1 MLKSGKLGRYQ
12 KRYQFSKIEGLF
24 MHNDYTL
31 LWRTYSNGTKVVFYY
46 AYDDKDVRQGPWTTK
61 CRSITAA
68 RNYCNR
74 LIKLDRLIPNRGTL
88 VTFGEYAQGFW
99 ERGSDYLA
107 NQEGRT
113 DITPSYIDNC
123 KKMTANQILPFFADK
138 PLEKITYKD
147 VNKWLLGFKRRE
159 IQVGDK
165 TEIKSYKN
173 TYANTVFGTLYTMMA
188 WAVEQELIKVN
199 PCAKV
204 KKLKNDRKKIEI
216 ITVAEVQKLFPKNW
230 KTIWGDKALAYAANR
245 LASLTGMRAGE
256 ILGLRGEYVFD
267 DYIYVCG
274 QYGEY
279 GYGPTKTKETRFIP
293 LIPEMIGLLKKL
305 VEKNGTGYVFSLDGG
320 GKPVCRK
327 HIYDEFHRAL
337 KRIGIDQNEITR
349 RGLSIHSWRHFLNT
363 ELQMQ
368 GLSLQQVQAVTGH
381 KSDHMSEWYSH
392 FDARQLANVMEAQH
406 VIMGNKKPGTA
417 REAAGKPAGKTG
429 GGKQPAAEGTTR
441 RVVPFPAQEHAK
453 KRKGA

>member
-1 MLKSGKLGRYQ
+1 MRFQKS
-12 KRYQFSKIEGLF
+12 YQFSKMRVF
-24 MHNDYTL
+24 YMHNDYTL
-31 LWRTYSNGTKVVFYY
+31 LWRTYPNGKKVVFYY

-61 CRSITAA
+61 CQSITAA

-74 LIKLDRLIPNRGTL
+74 LIKTDRLIPRRGKPL
-88 VTFGEYAQGFW
+88 TFGEYAEGFW
-99 ERGSDYLA
+99 ERGSDYLQ
-107 NQEGRT
+107 NQEGRA

-123 KKMTANQILPFFADK
+123 KKMTANQILPFFADT

-147 VNKWLLGFKRRE
+147 VNKWLLGFKNRE
-159 IQVGDK
+159 VKNGDK
-165 TEIKSYKN
+165 TETKSYKN

-188 WAVEQELIKVN
+188 WAVEQEIIKVN

-216 ITVAEVQKLFPKNW
+216 ITVEEVQKLLPKNW
-230 KTIWGDKALAYAANR
+230 KTVWGDKEIAYTANR

-267 DYIYVCG
+267 KYIYVCG
-274 QYGEY
+274 SYGEY

-305 VEKNGTGYVFSLDGG
+305 GEKNGKGYVFSLDGG
-320 GKPVCRK
+320 AKPVCRK
-327 HIYDEFHRAL
+327 HIYDEFHQAL
-337 KRIGIDQNEITR
+337 KKIGIDQAEITR

-368 GLSLQQVQAVTGH
+368 GLSIEQVQAVTGH
-381 KSDHMSEWYSH
+381 KSDRMTEWYSH
-392 FDARQLANVMEAQH
+392 FDARQLLKVMDAQH
-406 VIMGNKKPGTA
+406 VITGAMKPGKAGEAAKAEAGAGKKPGRPDLKIVKIPERKENPA
-417 REAAGKPAGKTG
+417 R
-429 GGKQPAAEGTTR
+429 
-441 RVVPFPAQEHAK
+441 
-453 KRKGA
+453 KRA